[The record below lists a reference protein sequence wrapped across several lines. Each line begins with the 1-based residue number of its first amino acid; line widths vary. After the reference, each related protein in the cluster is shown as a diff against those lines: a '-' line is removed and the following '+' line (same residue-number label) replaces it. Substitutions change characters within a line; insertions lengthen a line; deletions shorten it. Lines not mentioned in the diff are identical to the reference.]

1 MRSGL
6 QGAWGG
12 DQQEQTAHC
21 WGGCGIRGYLV
32 VWVQVFL
39 HIWFVLFCAWWW
51 CFISAQAPWDAL
63 AKKCWWCSLK
73 SHCKVRRWPKEARV
87 QRAAQVWM
95 DEFQSLVKFAS
106 GPLWGPQS
114 WQRQEGAETQPH
126 CIKLLGSC
134 WRSMWSSRC
143 AHAGVYGLAMFCYY
157 AVCHSYLTG
166 STELWT
172 YILFCASRQ
181 SIFGHFQ
188 AFPNTPWFLQTAWST
203 GQPVGWT
210 WSTWSTPYPVRI
222 FKHRCKVGLNK
233 RIWRHASCSPLF
245 RRPLLHESAHQFP
258 FGSSL
263 HAALFLPLVFV
274 DIWR

>member
-1 MRSGL
+1 MMLLVSNSCWILPWFSVRSGL

-143 AHAGVYGLAMFCYY
+143 AHAGYMVLRCFATALY
-157 AVCHSYLTG
+157 V
-166 STELWT
+166 
-172 YILFCASRQ
+172 IL
-181 SIFGHFQ
+181 IFQ
-188 AFPNTPWFLQTAWST
+188 AQRNCELTFCLVRHDSLFLGTVPSISKHSMISTNSLINWST
-203 GQPVGWT
+203 RRMNMINMIHTV
-210 WSTWSTPYPVRI
+210 
-222 FKHRCKVGLNK
+222 
-233 RIWRHASCSPLF
+233 SC
-245 RRPLLHESAHQFP
+245 AHLQAQMQ
-258 FGSSL
+258 SWL
-263 HAALFLPLVFV
+263 K
-274 DIWR
+274 